1 MLFKLLLVALT
12 LFAAPARAQSP
23 DAPSAISADEA
34 WKKKSKEEKAEEQD
48 AAAAEAERKRKDKLA
63 RVIVLKW
70 TDTSTDHTDETV
82 QRNVKSRIARPEA
95 LFFPDVDLYQ
105 NGRKVK
111 DRTVVPAMQPAM
123 VPDANINKVMDKVD
137 DIAGV
142 PWNAKRPEEW
152 GLIAQDLQA
161 SAEQIWFVDRVNL
174 REPLFLLYAQIGRA
188 AENQNHPAPPF
199 YEQIGTFAVNYYY
212 YMAAALAF
220 QEPALMSKLTDQ
232 EVNASIAYYL
242 GQLQQGSFPSLK
254 VDFEQENVWDEEA
267 FNKEYDILI
276 NGIPVLPDSNG
287 QIDVFLGRTD
297 IYLRRKDTGHGLSER
312 LEVLK
317 LEEKF
322 YFVKDVAHKRMGID
336 FIEQLFLHKNEC
348 SPQVD
353 GDILNYL
360 AIYAKLHEKAEV
372 YIAVPENGNP
382 NKVWIWRYDRASAML
397 NLVGG
402 GPDSFP
408 VRFALVTS
416 AGFMFNGATLTFDNE
431 IGEDDAEV
439 PGLDSVRSKADKSL
453 ENAFLPVNFEFR
465 AHYNRLMVNLGA
477 EFGYN
482 TAEDAVWIERY
493 YLPKH
498 QSELDGSIIAVSTNQ
513 QERDPGGDGEL
524 DEAYHMTN
532 WNRYMYMG
540 VGYVMG
546 RDAGLGFGP
555 RLALRTGW
563 TNLPHAW
570 QTTGHFGWTI
580 QPPVGEFGKRFRPL
594 VDADFRGGI
603 SVAAKNSL
611 QRDVA
616 CYSNPERDGCENVVV
631 EEGEEEF
638 SAELKDEGIVS
649 PIFGLTAGIGFTF

>member
-1 MLFKLLLVALT
+1 MLLKLFLLAFT
-12 LFAAPARAQSP
+12 FFASPEARASTD
-23 DAPSAISADEA
+23 DASSAITDDLA
-34 WKKKSKEEKAEEQD
+34 WKKSKEEKQEAQD
-48 AAAAEAERKRKDKLA
+48 AAAAEAERKRKEKLA

-70 TDTSTDHTDETV
+70 PETDTDYTDETV
-82 QRNVKSRIARPEA
+82 QRNVKSRIARPDA
-95 LFFPDVDLYQ
+95 LFFPDGDLYQ
-105 NGRKVK
+105 NGRKVR

-123 VPDANINKVMDKVD
+123 VPDVNITKVMNSVD

-142 PWNAKRPEEW
+142 PWNARRPEEW

-161 SAEQIWFVDRVNL
+161 QAEQLWFVDRVNL

-212 YMAAALAF
+212 YLAATLAF

-232 EVNASIAYYL
+232 DVNASISYYL
-242 GQLQQGSFPSLK
+242 QQLQQGSFPSLK
-254 VDFEQENVWDEEA
+254 VDFEQENVWDEEQ
-267 FNKEYDILI
+267 FNKDYDVLI
-276 NGIPVLPDSNG
+276 NGIPVVPDNNG
-287 QIDVFLGRTD
+287 QIDIFLGRTD
-297 IYLRRKDTGHGLSER
+297 IYLKRKDSGHGLSER

-322 YFVKDVAHKRMGID
+322 YFVRDVAHKRMGID
-336 FIEQLFLHKNEC
+336 FIDQLFLHKNEC

-360 AIYAKLHEKAEV
+360 AIYAKLHDKAEV
-372 YIAVPENGNP
+372 YVAVPENGNP
-382 NKVWIWRYDRASAML
+382 NKVWIWRYDRASAQL

-408 VRFALVTS
+408 VRFALVAS
-416 AGFMFNGATLTFDNE
+416 AGFMFNGATLSFDTTLDEN
-431 IGEDDAEV
+431 DATV
-439 PGLDSVRSKADKSL
+439 PGQDGIRSRADKDL

-482 TAEDAVWIERY
+482 TAEDSTWVERY
-493 YLPKH
+493 YLPRH
-498 QSELDGSIIAVSTNQ
+498 QTELDGDIIAVSSNQ
-513 QERDPGGDGEL
+513 QERTDSGSDAL
-524 DEAYHMTN
+524 VEAYHMTN

-540 VGYVMG
+540 AGYVMG

-570 QTTGHFGWTI
+570 QTTAHFGWTY
-580 QPPVGEFGKRFRPL
+580 QPPLGDFGKRFRPL

-611 QRDVA
+611 QRDAA
-616 CYSNPERDGCENVVV
+616 CAGNSDRSGCEAVAV
-631 EEGEEEF
+631 EQTDEDVSADLEKEGFVEP
-638 SAELKDEGIVS
+638 V
-649 PIFGLTAGIGFTF
+649 FGLTAGVGFTF